1 MSVVTE
7 EMHKAVLGA
16 YMVRLN
22 AEMHARSTGEM
33 DIPSR
38 DDIEFIIS
46 AAAPLIAARERELC
60 LAIAQLEH
68 DCAAEDIE
76 IATNIDDETGRLQSE
91 GAAHAAA
98 RITAAIRALGDAT

>member
-22 AEMHARSTGEM
+22 AEMHARSTSEM

-68 DCAAEDIE
+68 SYAAEDIE
-76 IATNIDDETGRLQSE
+76 IATNVGDETGRLQAE
-91 GAAHAAA
+91 GAAHAAN
-98 RITAAIRALGDAT
+98 RICTAIRALD